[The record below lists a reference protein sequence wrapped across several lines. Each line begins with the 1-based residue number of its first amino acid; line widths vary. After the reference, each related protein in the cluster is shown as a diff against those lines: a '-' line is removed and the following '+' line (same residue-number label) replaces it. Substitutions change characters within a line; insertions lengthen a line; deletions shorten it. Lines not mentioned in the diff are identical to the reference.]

1 MTEKNL
7 NDNYVIS
14 FEIGWLIFM
23 SQINNLL
30 KKNERLDDLSVGDK
44 NYKIIQNP
52 KKFCFGMDS
61 VLLCDFVKIKKND
74 IAIDLGC
81 GNGAISIILVAKKK
95 FKKIIGIEIQKTC
108 VDLAKRN
115 IILNNLGDKIKI
127 IHGDIK
133 KLSRFKFLKN
143 KFDIVVT
150 NPPYEK
156 YLSEKLS
163 LINKN
168 KEKAIAR
175 HEILCNLN
183 DIIYNSAHIL
193 KSGGKFFM
201 IHKSQRLVDIF
212 CLMRES
218 NLEPK
223 RIKLIH
229 TDIDSAS
236 QMILIEG
243 VKNAGVMLKI
253 DEPLIIYEKNKSYT
267 QKINNIYGRNHTIKK
282 CF

>member
-1 MTEKNL
+1 M
-7 NDNYVIS
+7 
-14 FEIGWLIFM
+14 
-23 SQINNLL
+23 
-30 KKNERLDDLSVGDK
+30 
-44 NYKIIQNP
+44 
-52 KKFCFGMDS
+52 
-61 VLLCDFVKIKKND
+61 
-74 IAIDLGC
+74 
-81 GNGAISIILVAKKK
+81 
-95 FKKIIGIEIQKTC
+95 
-108 VDLAKRN
+108 
-115 IILNNLGDKIKI
+115 GDKIKI

-156 YLSEKLS
+156 YLSEKMS

-183 DIIYNSAHIL
+183 DIICNSAHIL

-212 CLMRES
+212 YLMREY

-229 TDIDSAS
+229 TDINSAS

-253 DEPLIIYEKNKSYT
+253 DEPLIIYEKLDL
-267 QKINNIYGRNHTIKK
+267 GVKK
-282 CF
+282 LKR